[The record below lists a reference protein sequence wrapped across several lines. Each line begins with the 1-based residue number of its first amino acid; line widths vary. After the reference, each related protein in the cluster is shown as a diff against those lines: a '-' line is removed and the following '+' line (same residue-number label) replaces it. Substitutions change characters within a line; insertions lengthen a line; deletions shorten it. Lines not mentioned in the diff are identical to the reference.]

1 MCTKFEHNRR
11 LFRGLPSQMS
21 SWNLAFLTF
30 SRTFSHLSPT
40 VFKQTTPNLTYIQFY
55 MSSNYVPNL
64 AKKKF
69 DFGVTHSQKPPSTEQ
84 KTQSIT
90 IDIDFNYQFIDTQ
103 QVAQQFKFQLKQLSL
118 ANWLSF
124 GDFRWNT
131 STKKKLSFWCDLATS
146 LGWVGKVA
154 SCVPRLEVR
163 GQLVSSRGP
172 EQYKSF
178 KPQSASRFIAVSIN
192 GW

>member
-90 IDIDFNYQFIDTQ
+90 IDIDFNNQFIDTQ

-131 STKKKLSFWCDLATS
+131 STKKKLSFHQWMIIFQN
-146 LGWVGKVA
+146 
-154 SCVPRLEVR
+154 SCSWSDRAHGCFLIFFVQIARL
-163 GQLVSSRGP
+163 
-172 EQYKSF
+172 
-178 KPQSASRFIAVSIN
+178 N
-192 GW
+192 GCNCPHNIGH

>member
-21 SWNLAFLTF
+21 SWNLAFSTF

-90 IDIDFNYQFIDTQ
+90 IDIDFNHQFIDTQ

-124 GDFRWNT
+124 GDCLCAYMPMSENFQRLWSCTSVEKALYQINTLLLLWNHCQLAFRQLNH
-131 STKKKLSFWCDLATS
+131 SSYYKLH
-146 LGWVGKVA
+146 
-154 SCVPRLEVR
+154 
-163 GQLVSSRGP
+163 
-172 EQYKSF
+172 SF
-178 KPQSASRFIAVSIN
+178 KFSFIQI
-192 GW
+192 